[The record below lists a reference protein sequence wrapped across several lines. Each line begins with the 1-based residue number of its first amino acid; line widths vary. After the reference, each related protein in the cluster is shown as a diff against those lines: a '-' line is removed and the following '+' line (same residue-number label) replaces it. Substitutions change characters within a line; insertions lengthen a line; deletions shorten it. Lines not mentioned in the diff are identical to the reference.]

1 MNEYQLYLYNL
12 EIANREWD
20 KWLEVPDDIE
30 EEEEDEPIR
39 DQKRD

>member
-20 KWLEVPDDIE
+20 KWLEVPDDIK
-30 EEEEDEPIR
+30 EEDEE
-39 DQKRD
+39 

>member
-20 KWLEVPDDIE
+20 KWLEVPDD
-30 EEEEDEPIR
+30 EPIR
-39 DQKRD
+39 DQERD